1 MKGTNLGEF
10 EELILLVVG
19 QLFDEAYGV
28 AIKEAI
34 NSQARRSVTLSTVHS
49 ALHRLEKKG
58 FLNSRMGSPTKI
70 RGGKRKRLFRLTF
83 AGARALQY
91 SVELRNQLWKS
102 IPKMALK
109 F

>member
-10 EELILLVVG
+10 EELTLLVVG

-34 NSQARRSVTLSTVHS
+34 NGQTRRSVSLSTVHS

-70 RGGKRKRLFRLTF
+70 RGGKRKRLFRLTL

-91 SVELRNQLWKS
+91 SVELRNQLWES
-102 IPKMALK
+102 IPKLALK

>member
-19 QLFDEAYGV
+19 ILFDEAYGV
-28 AIKEAI
+28 AVKDEI
-34 NSQARRSVTLSTVHS
+34 NSRAGRTVTLSTVHS
-49 ALHRLEKKG
+49 ALNRLEKKG
-58 FLNSRMGSPTKI
+58 FLTSRKGLPTKE
-70 RGGKRKRLFRLTF
+70 RGGKRKRLFTLTA

-91 SVELRNQLWKS
+91 SVEMRNQLWQS
-102 IPKMALK
+102 IPKMAIK